1 MSNFCTNQTFP
12 FTYFDVN
19 GDVVAG
25 TAGDNGICKYYLTH
39 IAIVINVYR
48 VLYTIHVV
56 LYEHDILGGGCCCNK
71 SILPPPSFYLISYQ

>member
-25 TAGDNGICKYYLTH
+25 TAGDDGICKYYLTH
-39 IAIVINVYR
+39 IAIV
-48 VLYTIHVV
+48 
-56 LYEHDILGGGCCCNK
+56 
-71 SILPPPSFYLISYQ
+71 YQCIPYI